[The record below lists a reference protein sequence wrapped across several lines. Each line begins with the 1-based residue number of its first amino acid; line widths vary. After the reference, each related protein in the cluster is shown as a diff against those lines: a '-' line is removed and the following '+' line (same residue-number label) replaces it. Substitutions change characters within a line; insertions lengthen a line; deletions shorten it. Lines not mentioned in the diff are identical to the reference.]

1 MILPEL
7 RRAQVSRTSPTV
19 NVTSSQAR
27 SAPHEVMRA
36 GSIQRPTTRS
46 RANSRKLQSPLKA
59 TSPQRP
65 TTKLTNGGTSCGEWE
80 IKTKDQSEQAAL
92 ALHKA
97 PGLRVSP
104 RIHKPVNGAVPGLT
118 NGCTRTDKDTD
129 VNEVLEVSAGNKKG
143 VWRNGRKTEAAEVV
157 KSREEDHTSDQ
168 ENSSANKMDGPD
180 NGDKRLRTRSKRGQ
194 AESSMPDQSCPTP
207 GCDGLG
213 HISGKYAKHRS
224 TYGCPLAAKRRKL
237 ARQGSDKSKK
247 STDKQSS
254 STSEDLMEAEEYPS
268 SDVEL
273 TNQNDPNDG
282 DDQSNV
288 MEPESAEG
296 SEAAPEEEHVRN
308 DTAPPPPLESPDENF
323 KSYEELVAR
332 SLISLK
338 KAASEQ
344 IEQQQQQQHHLQ
356 QSTEVQG
363 QSPGNSSDQQQHS
376 SVASSPQ
383 SEHSSVGFSQD
394 YSEERSSQNS
404 VDIRDEIDENK
415 YDEDEREAISGLET
429 LRSQC
434 DSLARQLSTEL
445 VTLDCGSGNSSLN
458 GSGGSWVLDIDGQR
472 DSSSSSSSST
482 SSSPANSPPPS
493 PEPCKHSDIKD
504 DHYAGKPYSV
514 ENITG
519 AEIPRT
525 TLEQPLPLAR
535 ENIAVIK
542 PKVELERI
550 AEGLTTIN
558 PVGVS
563 PSAKEN
569 VPQARQDFVVPKVP
583 KTPQGT
589 IRKER
594 EGDSKCPTPGCN
606 GTGHVT
612 GLYSHHRSLSG
623 CPHKDK
629 IPPELAES
637 LCSTN
642 KETCPT
648 PGCTGRGH
656 VNSNRNSHR
665 SLSGCPIAAAQK
677 LNKQQTKLQ
686 PHAEAKTPPG
696 VPSDR
701 VLRPMCF
708 VKKLDVAQYGYP
720 PVVSPAIPRTNLAK
734 ELEKYA
740 KLTPMEYT
748 PYDPA
753 AYLGKR
759 AIAPKL
765 PSHEKKPPQPPQ
777 QPPPQPIFAKP
788 PTPMSVSPVSVS
800 VSTPTQKVEYRIDP
814 NTARMAAT
822 AINLSTK
829 PQPPPQ
835 QQTMPMSPTTPTSEQ
850 NLIVDQNGTLDLSMK
865 SNQSQNQSQTV
876 ATAATPPPQSSQDD
890 RFMYQRP
897 SVVVSTKNLMSSSYS
912 QDNYSTESLTYGLS
926 TPTYTTSITSGRTD
940 FNQGYV
946 CPTPGCDGS
955 GHVSGN
961 YASHR
966 SLSGCPRA
974 DKSQIVA
981 NQQEMKCPTPG
992 CDGSGHATGNYSS
1005 HRSLSGCPRAK
1016 KMKNLLKEKENENGA
1031 EPIRLGCHMTSVN
1044 DNTKQSVAAISQVE
1058 GCPVPGCDGSGHVSG
1073 KYVTHRSASG
1083 CPLAAKKGFN
1093 LSMFRD
1099 ENGECKDVPGYWR
1112 SPVQSSSSYDL
1123 PLSSQ
1128 WTRPRMDGLVCP
1140 TPGCDG
1146 SGHANGSFL
1155 THRSLSGC
1163 PRATAA
1169 MKKARLTSEEMNTI
1183 KYKASNGIENDED
1196 IKKLEQEI
1204 TELQSSNSH
1213 MEAQMI
1219 KLRTQITS
1227 MENKVQQ
1234 GEKENKAIEDKN
1246 ISLKEHLEFLRSNLI
1261 QHLQEIKLPGTNE
1274 GPTEEN
1280 FDSYISSLRNLC
1292 LENYTS
1298 ENKALFQAVKAAL
1311 EDFDVKV

>member
-194 AESSMPDQSCPTP
+194 AESSMPDQ
-207 GCDGLG
+207 
-213 HISGKYAKHRS
+213 S

-701 VLRPMCF
+701 VLR
-708 VKKLDVAQYGYP
+708 
-720 PVVSPAIPRTNLAK
+720 TNLAK

-1031 EPIRLGCHMTSVN
+1031 EPIR
-1044 DNTKQSVAAISQVE
+1044 
-1058 GCPVPGCDGSGHVSG
+1058 CPVPGCDGSGHVSG

-1099 ENGECKDVPGYWR
+1099 ENG
-1112 SPVQSSSSYDL
+1112 SYDL